1 VDRYDSETKAL
12 TALVRQETERRGAPS
27 RAGEQAREAL
37 AGLKTEFK
45 AQTLSHS
52 ATQRR
57 LAIEKDHWFRECL
70 LSCSCVRE
78 LSDRFVPTANAASST
93 DRAQIVYQLLQY
105 CIIPRALLSP
115 TDAIFAGRFIRTMHA
130 NGARNFSSLTAYD
143 KVSLRP

>member
-1 VDRYDSETKAL
+1 MPVDRYDSETKAL

-27 RAGEQAREAL
+27 RAGEQARDAL

-57 LAIEKDHWFRECL
+57 LAIERDHWFRAYITC
-70 LSCSCVRE
+70 CSCVRP
-78 LSDRFVPTANAASST
+78 LTGDPTANAASST

-105 CIIPRALLSP
+105 CVIPRALLSP
-115 TDAIFAGRFIRTMHA
+115 TDAIFAGRFIRVMHA

-143 KVSLRP
+143 KVRGVP